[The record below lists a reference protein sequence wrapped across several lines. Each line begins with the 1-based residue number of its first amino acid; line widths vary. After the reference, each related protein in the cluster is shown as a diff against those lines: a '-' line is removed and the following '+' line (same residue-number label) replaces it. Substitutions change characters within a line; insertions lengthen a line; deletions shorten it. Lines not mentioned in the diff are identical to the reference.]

1 MDLNLFLNSTV
12 LSRDRFFP
20 CLVKIGTNKTM
31 IIEITETSIVTE
43 KIDDKASLNLNLD
56 FKSLLNGFT
65 IKDNIKAIKIYSR
78 PNFISKRNNT
88 TRAKNDNTIIDFTNS
103 FEFIFN

>member
-1 MDLNLFLNSTV
+1 
-12 LSRDRFFP
+12 
-20 CLVKIGTNKTM
+20 M

-65 IKDNIKAIKIYSR
+65 TKDNIKAIKIYSK
-78 PNFISKRNNT
+78 PNFISKRNKT
-88 TRAKNDNTIIDFTNS
+88 TRAKNDNTITDFINS